1 MGARPLAW
9 DKYEAA
15 LLLEGVLDVQ
25 QKGMASSTVVKR
37 VSEDLRK
44 MAQNRGLE
52 IDNLFR
58 NVNGITFQ
66 IQSMESAY
74 RGYTVFKPA
83 TRLFS
88 EVAEMCKSDYSQ
100 YEKLLKEAKGMVA
113 ANNSVE
119 LKFFE
124 YLAKKVSPAKL
135 SALYPCYAQIEAF
148 CIKTKVL
155 QKPLFETTDE
165 LMIRKVQRTI

>member
-1 MGARPLAW
+1 MGARPPAW

-58 NVNGITFQ
+58 NVELHFR
-66 IQSMESAY
+66 Y
-74 RGYTVFKPA
+74 RVWSRRIADIP
-83 TRLFS
+83 FS
-88 EVAEMCKSDYSQ
+88 SRQQGCF
-100 YEKLLKEAKGMVA
+100 LK
-113 ANNSVE
+113 
-119 LKFFE
+119 
-124 YLAKKVSPAKL
+124 
-135 SALYPCYAQIEAF
+135 
-148 CIKTKVL
+148 L
-155 QKPLFETTDE
+155 QKCVNRIIHST
-165 LMIRKVQRTI
+165 KNC

>member
-1 MGARPLAW
+1 MGARPPAW

-74 RGYTVFKPA
+74 R
-83 TRLFS
+83 
-88 EVAEMCKSDYSQ
+88 
-100 YEKLLKEAKGMVA
+100 
-113 ANNSVE
+113 
-119 LKFFE
+119 
-124 YLAKKVSPAKL
+124 
-135 SALYPCYAQIEAF
+135 
-148 CIKTKVL
+148 
-155 QKPLFETTDE
+155 
-165 LMIRKVQRTI
+165 

>member
-1 MGARPLAW
+1 MGARPPAW

-88 EVAEMCKSDYSQ
+88 EVAEMCKRIIHS
-100 YEKLLKEAKGMVA
+100 
-113 ANNSVE
+113 
-119 LKFFE
+119 
-124 YLAKKVSPAKL
+124 
-135 SALYPCYAQIEAF
+135 
-148 CIKTKVL
+148 TKNC
-155 QKPLFETTDE
+155 
-165 LMIRKVQRTI
+165 